1 MTINDTI
8 QEHSFITSFFC
19 LVVFGS
25 LSSRCLWFSFVSF
38 FFLSSPSIRFFS
50 VQRSDQT
57 CCHVQRSDQK
67 IPIRPLDVLAG
78 PSPVLG
84 RRGRRASTVD
94 ARPLASDRR
103 RIQKPARHRS
113 RSENE
118 NFAQT
123 DATNLRSVAS
133 LPSPKLTDV
142 TLFVRVPNPTS
153 GHEKVPREF
162 RCSIFF

>member
-1 MTINDTI
+1 MTISGPSRPRAHLGRFRGVPDGTSGGPPGETSKTINDTI
-8 QEHSFITSFFC
+8 QEHSFITSFFR

-38 FFLSSPSIRFFS
+38 FFRSSPSIRFFC

-57 CCHVQRSDQK
+57 CCRVQRSDQK

-113 RSENE
+113 RNENE
-118 NFAQT
+118 NFA
-123 DATNLRSVAS
+123 
-133 LPSPKLTDV
+133 
-142 TLFVRVPNPTS
+142 
-153 GHEKVPREF
+153 
-162 RCSIFF
+162 